1 MIYFADTANCAE
13 IQDLIK
19 FYPIDGVTTNPS
31 LIAASGKPL
40 SKIIPEILECI
51 GNRMIHIQMI
61 SQDAENMLRE
71 ARYYRNYFGLK
82 DNFYAKI
89 PVTKEGFRA
98 MRLIKESGIKVTAT
112 AIFTEQQALMAAKTG
127 ADFVAPYVNRLD
139 NIASHGVEVVSD
151 IVEALTIYGYST
163 KVLAASFKNADQVYR
178 VSLTGCHAVTLSY
191 DILNT
196 ILSHP
201 LTDKGVADFTRDGSG
216 YYDLKY

>member
-1 MIYFADTANCAE
+1 MIYLADTTNLTE
-13 IQDLIK
+13 IQDLLK
-19 FYPIDGVTTNPS
+19 YYPVDGVTTNPS
-31 LIAASGKPL
+31 LIAGAGKPL
-40 SKIIPEILECI
+40 SKIIPEILSCI

-61 SQDAENMLRE
+61 SQDADEMLRE
-71 ARYYRNYFGLK
+71 AKTYRDYFGLK

-98 MRLIKESGIKVTAT
+98 IRLIKESGIKVTAT
-112 AIFTEQQALMAAKTG
+112 AIFTEQQALMAAKAG

-151 IVEALTIYGYST
+151 IVKAFSIYDYSS

-178 VSLTGCHAVTLSY
+178 VSLSGCHAVTLSY
-191 DILNT
+191 EILNT
-196 ILSHP
+196 ILCHP
-201 LTDKGVADFTRDGSG
+201 LTDKGVSDFIKDGSA